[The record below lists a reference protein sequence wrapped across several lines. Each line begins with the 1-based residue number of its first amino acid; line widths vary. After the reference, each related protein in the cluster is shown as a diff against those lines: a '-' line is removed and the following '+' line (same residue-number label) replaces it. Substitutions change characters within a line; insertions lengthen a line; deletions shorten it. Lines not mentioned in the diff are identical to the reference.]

1 MSSGNSVFI
10 KKEEA
15 DNDRQNMPRQWFKS
29 AADRRFVRRY
39 LSEDPT
45 QYSEG
50 AAGDGVATVVPIAT
64 RTGGIPNEDNVYG
77 RIVVGHVFG
86 ASEVPGDHTD
96 VRILEHNIAE
106 RTRETHER
114 QVKRARNSG
123 EDTRTKAPIIPQDGD
138 IEPPFESIKDRL
150 VDAAIHDRDVE
161 GIVESVNEQMQMRDL
176 DEEERVRLSDEIK
189 RGQENERKLA
199 ELMQAS
205 GAEVPTRML
214 EKAAS
219 SSLIMAPKP
228 EPPPVQA
235 PVAPAPVPAPATNVV
250 TKVQQNVPTP
260 QMPAPQPI
268 SVSTET
274 VDKAF
279 GRTQVIMA
287 ELKGWF
293 GKARNR
299 YLAVEKYENQLILVY
314 DKDEAVFSPPSGEQS
329 FRVRVDEQ
337 DYTVLSVGIE
347 FELKALDLGFQVFI
361 VC

>member
-1 MSSGNSVFI
+1 MSIGNSVFI

-50 AAGDGVATVVPIAT
+50 AAGDGVATIVPIAT

-96 VRILEHNIAE
+96 IRILEHNIAE
-106 RTRETHER
+106 RTREAHER

-123 EDTRTKAPIIPQDGD
+123 EDTKAKAPIIPQDD
-138 IEPPFESIKDRL
+138 SIEPPFESIKDRL
-150 VDAAIHDRDVE
+150 VEAAIHDKDVE
-161 GIVESVNEQMQMRDL
+161 GMVESVNEQMQMRDL
-176 DEEERVRLSDEIK
+176 DEEERVNLSDEIK
-189 RGQENERKLA
+189 RGQENEQKLA
-199 ELMQAS
+199 ALMQAS
-205 GAEVPTRML
+205 GGEVSTRMP

-219 SSLIMAPKP
+219 PSLVMAPKP
-228 EPPPVQA
+228 APPPVQA
-235 PVAPAPVPAPATNVV
+235 PVVAAPAPETKNVV
-250 TKVQQNVPTP
+250 TNVPQNIPAP

-337 DYTVLSVGIE
+337 DYTVVSVGIE